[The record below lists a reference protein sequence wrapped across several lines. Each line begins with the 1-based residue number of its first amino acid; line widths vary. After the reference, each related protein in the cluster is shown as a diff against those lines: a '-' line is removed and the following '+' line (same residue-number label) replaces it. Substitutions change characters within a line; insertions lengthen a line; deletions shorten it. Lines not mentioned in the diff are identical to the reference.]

1 MDSDEGDHG
10 NYVSFDVAGP
20 TVGWTNVTFS
30 MDYSTLFTAADGFS
44 VAFLDANIHGA
55 TGAIPAGATG
65 LNDVE
70 ERGQYSNSIG
80 VGFRTFN
87 GTNATINY
95 NGAESADAP
104 YLLASGGWGSLEIT
118 MERDLGTND
127 VLVDVN
133 SYTGTGL
140 TGTQV
145 NVFDDYAISGV
156 TLEDFRVQIA
166 GRTGGSAMTL
176 DIDNVNLDVVAIPE
190 PASAILSAL
199 ACLALTA
206 RRRRQ

>member
-1 MDSDEGDHG
+1 LDSDEGDHG

-95 NGAESADAP
+95 NGGRKRRCPLS
-104 YLLASGGWGSLEIT
+104 SRQWW
-118 MERDLGTND
+118 LG
-127 VLVDVN
+127 
-133 SYTGTGL
+133 
-140 TGTQV
+140 
-145 NVFDDYAISGV
+145 F
-156 TLEDFRVQIA
+156 
-166 GRTGGSAMTL
+166 
-176 DIDNVNLDVVAIPE
+176 P
-190 PASAILSAL
+190 
-199 ACLALTA
+199 
-206 RRRRQ
+206 

>member
-1 MDSDEGDHG
+1 
-10 NYVSFDVAGP
+10 
-20 TVGWTNVTFS
+20 
-30 MDYSTLFTAADGFS
+30 
-44 VAFLDANIHGA
+44 
-55 TGAIPAGATG
+55 
-65 LNDVE
+65 
-70 ERGQYSNSIG
+70 
-80 VGFRTFN
+80 
-87 GTNATINY
+87 
-95 NGAESADAP
+95 
-104 YLLASGGWGSLEIT
+104 